1 MEDKKEKM
9 SKEEQLKVI
18 DDLIESNKKYQ
29 EDLNKAIKDLGDS
42 VVPCVLEDLGY
53 QLSNVV
59 RNIAELER
67 MKDRITNQG
76 LGNEYAEAAFGIRY

>member
-9 SKEEQLKVI
+9 SKEEQLKVV
-18 DDLIESNKKYQ
+18 DSLIESNKKYQ
-29 EDLNKAIKDLGDS
+29 DDLNKAIKDLGDS
-42 VVPCVLEDLGY
+42 VVPSVLEDLGY
-53 QLSNVV
+53 QLSNVI

-76 LGNEYAEAAFGIRY
+76 LGNEYAERAFGIY